1 VVLNQATLANAEA
14 QAAKSVADLKR
25 VDSLAADGSLSLR
38 EQDSSKAAGADGGC
52 GGAGAGQPGN
62 RETAGAVGGGEQA
75 VAGSG
80 GGVAE
85 AALKAAKVDLDNT
98 RIVAPEDGQLG
109 QVTVRKGAY
118 VNTGAQ
124 LMGLVPKQLWV
135 IANLKETQ
143 MNNVQ
148 VGQPA
153 TFKVDA
159 LDGAQLTGVVERISP
174 ATGSEFSVLPAD
186 NATGN
191 YVKIA
196 QRIPVRIRI
205 DPGQAK
211 ARRLAPG
218 MSVIVSIDTSVVRE
232 AMSRSP
238 PRASASVA
246 VVLALA
252 GCAASVPPP
261 ASSLQPPAAWRSAVE
276 GQGSGPVAREWWQ
289 GFGDPALTALVAG
302 RWKTTATC
310 ASLARAWRSTGTGRR
325 HGGGT
330 ESQRHR
336 RQRADAHAPAGLQR
350 RALRDQRLPGRIPA
364 SYEVDVWGRL
374 AALTDAAT
382 ATYQSEQANADAAA
396 LSIAATVASG
406 YLNLRG
412 LDAQLALTEA
422 TLKLREQSRGW
433 RRSSLMSATARGW
446 NGCRRKPNTRPPPSR
461 CRS

>member
-1 VVLNQATLANAEA
+1 MDKNTPDNASSSESRVAAVAAAAAAAAVAAAAPTAPAPDRRGQIISAILFSLVALVGVLIVLYAWRLPPFSSAIVSTENALVRGQVTLIGTQLPGYVVDVKVQDFQYVKQGDLLAQIDDRIYQQRYAQAVAQLAAQKAALDNWAQSHRTAEAGVLLNQATLANAEA

-38 EQDSSKAAGADGGC
+38 EQDSSKAAKA
-52 GGAGAGQPGN
+52 Q
-62 RETAGAVGGGEQA
+62 TAAA
-75 VAGSG
+75 VAQARASLEIAKQQ
-80 GGVAE
+80 VRSVAVNKQSLEAAVAAAE

-205 DPGQAK
+205 DAGQAK

-218 MSVIVSIDTSVVRE
+218 MSVIVSIDTSV
-232 AMSRSP
+232 
-238 PRASASVA
+238 
-246 VVLALA
+246 
-252 GCAASVPPP
+252 
-261 ASSLQPPAAWRSAVE
+261 Q
-276 GQGSGPVAREWWQ
+276 
-289 GFGDPALTALVAG
+289 VAG
-302 RWKTTATC
+302 A
-310 ASLARAWRSTGTGRR
+310 
-325 HGGGT
+325 
-330 ESQRHR
+330 
-336 RQRADAHAPAGLQR
+336 
-350 RALRDQRLPGRIPA
+350 
-364 SYEVDVWGRL
+364 
-374 AALTDAAT
+374 
-382 ATYQSEQANADAAA
+382 
-396 LSIAATVASG
+396 
-406 YLNLRG
+406 
-412 LDAQLALTEA
+412 
-422 TLKLREQSRGW
+422 
-433 RRSSLMSATARGW
+433 
-446 NGCRRKPNTRPPPSR
+446 KP
-461 CRS
+461 

>member
-1 VVLNQATLANAEA
+1 MDKNNTPDNASSSETRVAAVAAAAAAAAVAAAAPTAPAPDRRAQIISAVLFSLVALVGVLIVLYAWRLPPFSSAVVSTENALVRGQVTLIGTQLPGYVVDVKVQDFQYVKQGDLLAQIDDRTYQQRYAQAVAQLAAQKAALDNWAQSHRTAEAGVLLNQAALANAEA

-38 EQDSSKAAGADGGC
+38 EQDSSKAAKA
-52 GGAGAGQPGN
+52 Q
-62 RETAGAVGGGEQA
+62 TAAA
-75 VAGSG
+75 VAQARASLEIAKEQ
-80 GGVAE
+80 VRTVAVNKQSLEAAVASAE

-159 LDGAQLTGVVERISP
+159 LNGAQLTGVVERISP

-218 MSVIVSIDTSVVRE
+218 MSVIVSIDTSVQVRE
-232 AMSRSP
+232 TSQS
-238 PRASASVA
+238 
-246 VVLALA
+246 
-252 GCAASVPPP
+252 
-261 ASSLQPPAAWRSAVE
+261 SAV
-276 GQGSGPVAREWWQ
+276 
-289 GFGDPALTALVAG
+289 AG
-302 RWKTTATC
+302 A
-310 ASLARAWRSTGTGRR
+310 
-325 HGGGT
+325 
-330 ESQRHR
+330 
-336 RQRADAHAPAGLQR
+336 
-350 RALRDQRLPGRIPA
+350 
-364 SYEVDVWGRL
+364 
-374 AALTDAAT
+374 
-382 ATYQSEQANADAAA
+382 
-396 LSIAATVASG
+396 
-406 YLNLRG
+406 
-412 LDAQLALTEA
+412 
-422 TLKLREQSRGW
+422 
-433 RRSSLMSATARGW
+433 
-446 NGCRRKPNTRPPPSR
+446 KP
-461 CRS
+461 

>member
-1 VVLNQATLANAEA
+1 MDKNTPDNASSSETRVAAVAAAAAAAAVAAAAPAAPAPDRRAQIISALTFSLVALVGVLIVLYAWRLPPFSSAVVSTENALVRGQVTLIGTQIPGYVVDVKVQDFQYVKQGDLLAQIDDRTYQQRYAQAQAQLAAQKAALDNWAQSHRTAEAGVLLNQAALANAEA
-14 QAAKSVADLKR
+14 QATKAVADLKR

-38 EQDSSKAAGADGGC
+38 EQDSSKAARA
-52 GGAGAGQPGN
+52 Q
-62 RETAGAVGGGEQA
+62 TAAA
-75 VAGSG
+75 VAQARASLEIAKEQ
-80 GGVAE
+80 VRSVSVNKQSLEAAVASAE

-218 MSVIVSIDTSVVRE
+218 MSVIVSIDTSVQVRE
-232 AMSRSP
+232 TSQSP
-238 PRASASVA
+238 A
-246 VVLALA
+246 
-252 GCAASVPPP
+252 
-261 ASSLQPPAAWRSAVE
+261 
-276 GQGSGPVAREWWQ
+276 
-289 GFGDPALTALVAG
+289 VAG
-302 RWKTTATC
+302 A
-310 ASLARAWRSTGTGRR
+310 
-325 HGGGT
+325 
-330 ESQRHR
+330 
-336 RQRADAHAPAGLQR
+336 
-350 RALRDQRLPGRIPA
+350 
-364 SYEVDVWGRL
+364 
-374 AALTDAAT
+374 
-382 ATYQSEQANADAAA
+382 
-396 LSIAATVASG
+396 
-406 YLNLRG
+406 
-412 LDAQLALTEA
+412 
-422 TLKLREQSRGW
+422 
-433 RRSSLMSATARGW
+433 
-446 NGCRRKPNTRPPPSR
+446 KP
-461 CRS
+461 